1 MFRIRWPKSV
11 SRKLLAAIAKG
22 DSDLQTAILG
32 AMGDIEW
39 SLRNEPEF
47 VGESRGADEGL
58 LIVEPLR
65 RVQDRSPTTYRANP
79 PPQSAPFEELNTW
92 LIILWPKPEFAA
104 SAAPSQKKKR

>member
-47 VGESRGADEGL
+47 VGESRGADERL
-58 LIVEPLR
+58 LIVEPLSVVFKIDHR
-65 RVQDRSPTTYRANP
+65 RRIVQIRRLKVHHTKS
-79 PPQSAPFEELNTW
+79 
-92 LIILWPKPEFAA
+92 
-104 SAAPSQKKKR
+104 